1 MLEIEPSE
9 DVPSQENMTNPL
21 KRIKS
26 KVRGTPGKADPR
38 VISKIDKIITEHSKD
53 YREWAISDTQKLH
66 DLLNELT
73 VPHANHKELLD
84 KLFLVALEMRGQGGT
99 FGFPLISAICRNLCI
114 LLEGLKQLDQVDHT
128 ARELCQTHVDAVN
141 RILRDNNHGNG
152 KKIEH
157 QVIASLEKAM
167 RIFAERRNIK
177 LEF

>member
-9 DVPSQENMTNPL
+9 EVPSPEDMANPL

-26 KVRGTPGKADPR
+26 KVKGTPGKADPK
-38 VISKIDKIITEHSKD
+38 VIAKVDKLIAQHAKS
-53 YREWAISDTQKLH
+53 YRDWATGDAQRLY

-73 VPHANHKELLD
+73 IQHPNHKELLD

-99 FGFPLISAICRNLCI
+99 FGFPLVSIICRNLCI
-114 LLEGLKQLDQVDHT
+114 LLDGLKQLDNIDDT

-152 KKIEH
+152 EKIDH

-167 RIFAERRNIK
+167 QIFAERRNIK